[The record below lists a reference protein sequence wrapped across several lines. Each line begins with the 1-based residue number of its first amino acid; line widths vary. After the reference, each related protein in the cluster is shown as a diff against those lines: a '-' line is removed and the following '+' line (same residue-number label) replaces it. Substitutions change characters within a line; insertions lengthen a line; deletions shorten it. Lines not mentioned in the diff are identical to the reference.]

1 MNVTTQVHCLEQCLP
16 GTFLLLLSYPALCNS
31 ATPWTAACQ
40 VSLFFTVSQSFLK
53 FMPIDLV
60 MLTISTSASA
70 FSFCLQS
77 LPASRSFPM
86 SQLFTLGGQS
96 IGASTLASVLPMNI
110 QGWFPLVYRKYKI
123 NLSYCCFSER
133 WSARVESASLKNSYS
148 WVQGNRS
155 CSNQSVRTLC

>member
-1 MNVTTQVHCLEQCLP
+1 MNVTTQVNCLEQCLP

-31 ATPWTAACQ
+31 VTPWTAACQ
-40 VSLFFTVSQSFLK
+40 VSLFFTVSQSFFK
-53 FMPIDLV
+53 FMSIDLV
-60 MLTISTSASA
+60 MLTISTSASP

-96 IGASTLASVLPMNI
+96 IGASTSASVLPMNI

-133 WSARVESASLKNSYS
+133 WSAKVESASLKNSCS
-148 WVQGNRS
+148 WVQGNRN
-155 CSNQSVRTLC
+155 CSNQSIRTLC